1 MPKQVDKYDN
11 ERLIILNKMFEILEI
26 TKDNNTFYLNDF
38 DNNIEKQNNINTLV
52 PDIKKYFICGRW
64 NCFNGINVKRTPLS
78 IIKNTLKAMDY
89 TIISKRK
96 QNIKDN
102 ISFKDTIYYIIKNNT
117 I

>member
-11 ERLIILNKMFEILEI
+11 ERLIILNKMFEILGI
-26 TKDNNTFYLNDF
+26 NKDNNSFYLSDI
-38 DNNIEKQNNINTLV
+38 DTNITMHTNIDTLV

-64 NCFNGINVKRTPLS
+64 NCFNSINVKRVHLS

-96 QNIKDN
+96 QHNKNDIV
-102 ISFKDTIYYIIKNNT
+102 IKDTIYYIIKNNT